1 MKKLLDTNIFLEI
14 LLAQPK
20 AQAAQRFINSQQ
32 QGSLALS
39 NYSLD
44 GIGLKLYLAKKID
57 VLEQFGRELKDAEI
71 TILTIEPQDLGAL
84 VKNIKKWNLDFD
96 DAYQYTLA
104 QKYSL
109 ELVSFDKDFDKT
121 DIVRIEPN

>member
-44 GIGLKLYLAKKID
+44 GIGLKLYWAKKID

-71 TILTIEPQDLGAL
+71 TILTIEPQDLGAS

>member
-44 GIGLKLYLAKKID
+44 GIGLKLYWAKKID

-121 DIVRIEPN
+121 DIVRIETN

>member
-32 QGSLALS
+32 QGSLALF

-44 GIGLKLYLAKKID
+44 GIGLKLYWAKKID

>member
-44 GIGLKLYLAKKID
+44 GIGLKLYWAKKID

-84 VKNIKKWNLDFD
+84 VRNIKKWNLDFD

>member
-44 GIGLKLYLAKKID
+44 GIGLKLYWAKKID

-121 DIVRIEPN
+121 DIVRVEPN

>member
-44 GIGLKLYLAKKID
+44 GIGLKLYWAKKID

>member
-44 GIGLKLYLAKKID
+44 GIGLKLYWAKKID

-96 DAYQYTLA
+96 VAYQYTLA

>member
-1 MKKLLDTNIFLEI
+1 MKKLLDTNIFLKI

-44 GIGLKLYLAKKID
+44 GIGLKLYWAKKID

>member
-44 GIGLKLYLAKKID
+44 GIGLKLYWAKKID

-84 VKNIKKWNLDFD
+84 VNNIKKWNLDFD